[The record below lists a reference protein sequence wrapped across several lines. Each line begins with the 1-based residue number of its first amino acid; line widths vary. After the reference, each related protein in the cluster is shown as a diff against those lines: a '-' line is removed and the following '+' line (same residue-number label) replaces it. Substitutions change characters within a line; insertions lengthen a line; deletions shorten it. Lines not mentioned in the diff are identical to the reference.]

1 MKKLIVPMCI
11 AMAAAAFAFTQNA
24 AAASTEGKQLTP
36 QQQRMAA
43 CSHESKGMKAA
54 ERKKFMSDC
63 LKGKAD
69 DAAAAGKAD
78 EHNAA
83 KTGETGEETGNQREK
98 MRDCNTHAKDKS
110 LKGADRKKFMSD
122 CLKSDG
128 K

>member
-1 MKKLIVPMCI
+1 
-11 AMAAAAFAFTQNA
+11 
-24 AAASTEGKQLTP
+24 
-36 QQQRMAA
+36 MAA

-110 LKGADRKKFMSD
+110 LKGAERKKFMSD